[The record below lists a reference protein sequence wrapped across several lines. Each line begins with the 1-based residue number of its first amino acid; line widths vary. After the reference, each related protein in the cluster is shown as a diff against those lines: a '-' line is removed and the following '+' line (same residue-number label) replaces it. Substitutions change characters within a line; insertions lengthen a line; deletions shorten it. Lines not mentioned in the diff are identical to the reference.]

1 MRGNNS
7 RDSSAIIFKMGSMDC
22 KKAQRLFDDLSHDRL
37 PLERAAE
44 VRQHL
49 TDCTDCRVL
58 EQRAARL
65 QRVLALK
72 RYERPSPQ
80 YFDNFLTEFHRR
92 LLAETQP
99 QPGWWERALGGIDDF
114 LSAESMQVWRY
125 GLASTLAVT
134 MIAGLM
140 WTSLRQ
146 TGESPDLAAENSSL
160 IMSPLPAASPTLGT
174 APFSAASLLR
184 VSPADY
190 QLTMADTA
198 ERPIAVTRAESATPQ
213 YVLDRISVT
222 PASYEV
228 PDVHF

>member
-1 MRGNNS
+1 
-7 RDSSAIIFKMGSMDC
+7 MDC

-37 PLERAAE
+37 PLEHATE

-49 TDCTDCRVL
+49 ADCTDCRVL

-72 RYERPSPQ
+72 RYERPSPE

-99 QPGWWERALGGIDDF
+99 QMGWWERALGGIDDF

-125 GLASTLAVT
+125 GLASALGVT
-134 MIAGLM
+134 MIVGLM
-140 WTSLRQ
+140 WTGLHPA
-146 TGESPDLAAENSSL
+146 GESPDVAAESSSL
-160 IMSPLPAASPTLGT
+160 IVSPLPDASLTLG
-174 APFSAASLLR
+174 
-184 VSPADY
+184 DY
-190 QLTMADTA
+190 QLTMADAA
-198 ERPIAVTRAESATPQ
+198 ERPIGVTRAESTTPQ